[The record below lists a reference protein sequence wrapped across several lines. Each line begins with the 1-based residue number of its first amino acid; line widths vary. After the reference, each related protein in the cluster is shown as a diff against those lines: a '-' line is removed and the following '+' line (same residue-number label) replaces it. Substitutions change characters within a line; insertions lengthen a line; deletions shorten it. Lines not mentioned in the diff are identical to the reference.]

1 MDFEKLIKKR
11 ASIKNYYQKKIRME
25 WAIEA
30 IQAANLAPSPGNLPL
45 LKFIIM
51 QDYEKIKAIAQ
62 ACRQSF
68 ISQAPVLVVVCSDS
82 KNAEIMYGQR
92 AEKYIRQH
100 AGAAIENFLL
110 KITNMGLASCWIGA
124 FSDETVRNILEIPE
138 SIEIEAI
145 FPIAYPSKIHPVEQR
160 KKSSLENRIF
170 FNTWKNKF
178 LKPEK
183 KIGGH

>member
-30 IQAANLAPSPGNLPL
+30 IQAANLAPSPGNLSL
-45 LKFIIM
+45 LKFIVI

-68 ISQAPVLVVVCSDS
+68 ILQAPDLDVICSDS

-124 FSDETVRNILEIPE
+124 FSDETVRNVLEIPE
-138 SIEIEAI
+138 NIEIEAI
-145 FPIAYPSKIHPVEQR
+145 FPIAYPSKIHKAEQ
-160 KKSSLENRIF
+160 KQKPGLENRIF
-170 FNTWKNKF
+170 FNAWKNKF

-183 KIGGH
+183 RIGGH